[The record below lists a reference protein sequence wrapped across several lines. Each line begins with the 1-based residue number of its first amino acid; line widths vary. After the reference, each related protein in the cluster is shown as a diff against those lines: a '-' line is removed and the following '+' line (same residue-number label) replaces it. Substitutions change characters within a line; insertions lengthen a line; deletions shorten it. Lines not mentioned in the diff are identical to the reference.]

1 MPVHPENIGPYRIT
15 GKLGEGGMG
24 IVYSAHD
31 SRLDRAVALKMI
43 LASGDDESGRKR
55 FLREA
60 QAAARVNHPN
70 ICRLYDIG
78 EEGGR
83 PFLVMELLEGE
94 PLASRLMRGPM
105 LVPEAVQIILSVL
118 SALSALH
125 RCSIVHRD
133 LKPSN
138 VFLSTQGVKLL
149 DFGLAK
155 PVASPQTSDS
165 ATEIDLTQP
174 GAIAATPRYASPEQ
188 LTGKPVDARSDL
200 FSAASMLFEMLAA
213 KQAFQGGSQI
223 EIFHAILYESPPPLS
238 GSPAAS
244 AVDRILHRAM
254 AKAAEGRFQD
264 ADAMAAELR
273 AVMRLEDTS
282 ARVEARS
289 IKKLI
294 VLPFRAL
301 RADPDTDFLA
311 FESSGSDHR
320 LTHRPQFAGGA
331 IQSCRGA
338 FFEWRA
344 RFKGDRAGSGRRCGA
359 YGHAVARGF
368 GAPSHHS
375 IGGGAGGYLGMVAR
389 VTSGAARHFS
399 IAGCAGAG
407 RSGITRLAIDGRRA
421 PHAHS

>member
-1 MPVHPENIGPYRIT
+1 MPLHPETIGPYHIT

-24 IVYSAHD
+24 VVYNAHD

-94 PLASRLMRGPM
+94 PLANRLTRGPM

-155 PVASPQTSDS
+155 PVASHQTSES

-200 FSAASMLFEMLAA
+200 FSAASMLFEMLAG
-213 KQAFQGGSQI
+213 KQAFQGNSQI
-223 EIFHAILYESPPPLS
+223 EIFHAILYESPPSLS
-238 GSPAAS
+238 GSPAAL
-244 AVDRILHRAM
+244 AVNRILHRAM
-254 AKAAEGRFQD
+254 EKEIGR
-264 ADAMAAELR
+264 
-273 AVMRLEDTS
+273 
-282 ARVEARS
+282 
-289 IKKLI
+289 
-294 VLPFRAL
+294 
-301 RADPDTDFLA
+301 
-311 FESSGSDHR
+311 
-320 LTHRPQFAGGA
+320 
-331 IQSCRGA
+331 
-338 FFEWRA
+338 
-344 RFKGDRAGSGRRCGA
+344 
-359 YGHAVARGF
+359 
-368 GAPSHHS
+368 
-375 IGGGAGGYLGMVAR
+375 
-389 VTSGAARHFS
+389 
-399 IAGCAGAG
+399 
-407 RSGITRLAIDGRRA
+407 
-421 PHAHS
+421 AHV